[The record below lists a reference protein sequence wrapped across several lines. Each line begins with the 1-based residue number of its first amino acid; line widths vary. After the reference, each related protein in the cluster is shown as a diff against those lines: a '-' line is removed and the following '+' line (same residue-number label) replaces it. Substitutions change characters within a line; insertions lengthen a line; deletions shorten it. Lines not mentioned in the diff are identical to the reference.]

1 MVSEDDGSGGSRP
14 KNRTGSEE
22 REELRTGDCGLWTNF
37 GDDADLENKK
47 EE

>member
-22 REELRTGDCGLWTNF
+22 GEGLRTDDCGLWTNF
-37 GDDADLENKK
+37 EDDADLENKK
-47 EE
+47 DD